1 MPVIA
6 KNYLKF
12 LFIKKNKVK
21 DDLMVACDEC
31 GTYSHE
37 SIIINKKGKNFCSNK
52 CASA

>member
-1 MPVIA
+1 MPVIV
-6 KNYLKF
+6 KNFLKF